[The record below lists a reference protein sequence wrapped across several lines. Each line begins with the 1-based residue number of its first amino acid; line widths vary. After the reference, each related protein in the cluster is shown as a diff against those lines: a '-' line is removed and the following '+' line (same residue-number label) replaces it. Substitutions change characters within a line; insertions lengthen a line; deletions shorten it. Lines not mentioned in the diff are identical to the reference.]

1 MSTLDPLASASPPT
15 HPLPAGACDTHAHV
29 FGPYER
35 FPLAAERSYTPPEAP
50 FEAYVGMLN
59 GAGFSRGVLVHPSAY
74 GFDRSAMLDALARA
88 PDRLRGITVV
98 DASVSDAELAA
109 MHGVGVRGVRFSE
122 TSGAAGR
129 KFAGSVGLEAFDAL
143 APRLRELGWHAQI
156 WIECDALVEATPRLL
171 RAGIP
176 LVFDHMGRF
185 DVTRGVDD
193 AAFQRLLRLLADTGI
208 WVKLS
213 APRNSKQFP
222 DYPDVRPFHDALVAA
237 NPDRLL
243 WASDWPFLN
252 MADRTPRVGHLVD
265 LFDAWTSDD
274 ALRTRI
280 MVDNPA
286 KLYGFT
292 ATG

>member
-1 MSTLDPLASASPPT
+1 MSAPDPLASATPPQR
-15 HPLPAGACDTHAHV
+15 PLPASACDTHAHV

-35 FPLAAERSYTPPEAP
+35 FPLAPERSYTPPAAP
-50 FEAYVGMLN
+50 FETYVGMLDRV
-59 GAGFSRGVLVHPSAY
+59 GFARGVLVHPSAY
-74 GFDRSAMLDALARA
+74 GLDCTAMVDALARA
-88 PDRLRGITVV
+88 PDRLRGIAVV
-98 DASVSDAELAA
+98 EPGVTDAALAA
-109 MHGVGVRGVRFSE
+109 MHRAGVRGVRFSE

-129 KFAGSVGLEAFDAL
+129 KFAGSVGLDAFDAL

-156 WIECDALVEATPRLL
+156 WIECDALVEAAPRLL

-185 DVTRGVDD
+185 DVTRGIND

-208 WVKLS
+208 WIKLS
-213 APRNSKQFP
+213 VPRNSRWFP
-222 DYPDVRPFHDALVAA
+222 DYADVRPFHDALVAA

-252 MADRTPRVGHLVD
+252 LADRTPRVGHLVD

-274 ALRTRI
+274 AVRRKVL
-280 MVDNPA
+280 VDNPA
-286 KLYGFT
+286 TLYGFT